1 MLPAFQLVFCDIFW
15 IVRIPFE
22 RNVFIEKIH
31 TKQSGDNPGWN
42 RRPREK
48 KANTIMIIPMTTKP
62 MVGLSKRKTVVEGCF
77 SFLTTFFSFDTDVV
91 FTVEELA
98 VGVEEVDT
106 AEAVLFRLEVPLF
119 LAVYD
124 MPFTGR
130 LTLVVV

>member
-48 KANTIMIIPMTTKP
+48 KSKYNNDYTYDNKADGWFVEKKNGCR
-62 MVGLSKRKTVVEGCF
+62 GL
-77 SFLTTFFSFDTDVV
+77 
-91 FTVEELA
+91 
-98 VGVEEVDT
+98 
-106 AEAVLFRLEVPLF
+106 LF
-119 LAVYD
+119 LFNYIL
-124 MPFTGR
+124 FF
-130 LTLVVV
+130 

>member
-1 MLPAFQLVFCDIFW
+1 
-15 IVRIPFE
+15 
-22 RNVFIEKIH
+22 
-31 TKQSGDNPGWN
+31 
-42 RRPREK
+42 
-48 KANTIMIIPMTTKP
+48 MIIPMTTKP